1 MKPQESRGRAFA
13 MLAVVMVLW
22 AGNTIVGRAVTH
34 AIPPFVLALVR
45 WVGAL
50 IVILPLAWPHAVA
63 DRAALRRGWPA
74 LLLLGLLG
82 VAAFNGFL
90 YSGLRHTT
98 ASNGMLMQ
106 ATIPP
111 MVLLLGRLLFGDRA
125 PGLQVAGVTLS
136 TLGVLTIVFHG
147 DLRAVAGLHVGSGDG
162 LILCGCLAWAAYT
175 SCLRLRPAVQPESF
189 LLATFAIGALTMLPL
204 AGLELAEGQRIV
216 WSVPVA
222 GAFVYV
228 ALLPSVVAY
237 FLYNAAVASLGPG
250 VAGQAIS
257 LMPLLGA
264 ALAALLLNEPLQ
276 GYHGIAMAMI
286 LAGVVISALA
296 TAPGRSAPSAP
307 RHRR

>member
-1 MKPQESRGRAFA
+1 MKLQDSRHRAFA
-13 MLAVVMVLW
+13 MLAVVMTLW
-22 AGNTIVGRAVTH
+22 AGNTIVGRAVNQ
-34 AIPPFVLALVR
+34 AIPPFVLALGR

-50 IVILPLAWPHAVA
+50 IVILPFTWRHAVA
-63 DRAALRRGWPA
+63 DRAELRRGWA
-74 LLLLGLLG
+74 AVLLLGLLG

-98 ASNGMLMQ
+98 ASNGLLMQ

-125 PGLQVAGVTLS
+125 PALQVAGVTLS

-147 DLRAVAGLHVGSGDG
+147 DPRALAGLRVSSGDG

-175 SCLRLRPAVQPESF
+175 ACLRLRPAVRPESF
-189 LLATFAIGALTMLPL
+189 LLATFAIGALAMLPL
-204 AGLELAEGQRIV
+204 AAAEVANGERV
-216 WSVPVA
+216 AWSLPVV

-264 ALAALLLNEPLQ
+264 VLAAVVLHEPLQ
-276 GYHGIAMAMI
+276 AFHGIAMATI
-286 LAGVVISALA
+286 LAGVVIAARA
-296 TAPGRSAPSAP
+296 TGPGHSPGSPPQRQ
-307 RHRR
+307 R